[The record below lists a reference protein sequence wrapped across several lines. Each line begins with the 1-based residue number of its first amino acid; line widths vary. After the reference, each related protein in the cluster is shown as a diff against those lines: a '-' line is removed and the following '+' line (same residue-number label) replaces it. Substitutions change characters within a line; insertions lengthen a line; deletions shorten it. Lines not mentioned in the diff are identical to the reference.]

1 MLMGITEA
9 TEPMYRDTTEPRR
22 IEPLMIIIRLIPI
35 TILILGSKVQFSQA
49 TVTQRI
55 QCLPT
60 HILHIR
66 HQHTI
71 RIRII
76 PHHRI
81 IITGV
86 NRI

>member
-1 MLMGITEA
+1 MVPMLKVITELPQ
-9 TEPMYRDTTEPRR
+9 T
-22 IEPLMIIIRLIPI
+22 IPLMIIIRHIPI
-35 TILILGSKVQFSQA
+35 TTLILGSKVQFSQA

>member
-1 MLMGITEA
+1 MVPMLKVITELPQ
-9 TEPMYRDTTEPRR
+9 T
-22 IEPLMIIIRLIPI
+22 IPLMIIIRHILI
-35 TILILGSKVQFSQA
+35 TTLILGSRVQFSQA
-49 TVTQRI
+49 TVIQLIQR
-55 QCLPT
+55 LPT
-60 HILHIR
+60 PIRHIQ

-71 RIRII
+71 QVLII

>member
-22 IEPLMIIIRLIPI
+22 IEPLMIIIRHIPI
-35 TILILGSKVQFSQA
+35 TTLILGSRVQFSQA
-49 TVTQRI
+49 TVIQLIQR
-55 QCLPT
+55 LPT
-60 HILHIR
+60 PILHIQ
-66 HQHTI
+66 HLHTI
-71 RIRII
+71 QVLIIR
-76 PHHRI
+76 HHRI